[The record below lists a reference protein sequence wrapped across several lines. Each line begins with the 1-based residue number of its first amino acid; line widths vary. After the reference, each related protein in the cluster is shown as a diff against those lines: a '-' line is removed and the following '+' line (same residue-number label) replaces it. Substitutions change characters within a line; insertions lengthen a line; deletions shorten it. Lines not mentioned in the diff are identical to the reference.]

1 MNKIVEMYVPL
12 VDFIADSLGPNHE
25 VVLHDVTNINES
37 IVAIRNG
44 EITGRKVGGPLTD
57 LSFKLIKE
65 NAQSNKKY
73 VYNFGK
79 TKCGRRMKGSTYFIK
94 DENGRVV
101 GMLGINTDISLYS
114 DLKEQLEKFIGYG
127 GNNPED
133 SSGVNETFSSS
144 IEEIME
150 EMISEVVSSLQ
161 SPIDKMDHL
170 EKMDVV
176 QILNDKGVF
185 LIKGSIQRVAEYLQ
199 TSEATLY
206 RYINKVK

>member
-1 MNKIVEMYVPL
+1 MNEIVKMYIPL

-65 NAQSNKKY
+65 NAQSNKDY

-79 TKCGRRMKGSTYFIK
+79 TKNGKRMKGSTYFIK
-94 DENGRVV
+94 DSNGKIV
-101 GMLGINTDISLYS
+101 GMLGINTDISLYI
-114 DLKEQLEKFIGYG
+114 DLQEQLRKFIGIEI
-127 GNNPED
+127 NAEKEEVDEN
-133 SSGVNETFSSS
+133 FSSS

-150 EMISEVVSSLQ
+150 DMIAEVIGNLQVPVDRMDHVEKMEVVQTLS
-161 SPIDKMDHL
+161 
-170 EKMDVV
+170 E
-176 QILNDKGVF
+176 KGVF
-185 LIKGSIQRVAEYLQ
+185 LIKGSVGRVAEYLQ

-206 RYINKVK
+206 RYINKVNK

>member
-1 MNKIVEMYVPL
+1 MNEIVKMYIPL

-65 NAQSNKKY
+65 NAQSNKDY

-79 TKCGRRMKGSTYFIK
+79 TKNGRKMKGSTYFIK
-94 DENGRVV
+94 DNTGKIV
-101 GMLGINTDISLYS
+101 GMLGINTDISLYI
-114 DLKEQLEKFIGYG
+114 DLQEQLRKFIGIEI
-127 GNNPED
+127 NAEKEE
-133 SSGVNETFSSS
+133 VNENFSSS

-150 EMISEVVSSLQ
+150 DMISEVINNLKVSV
-161 SPIDKMDHL
+161 DRMDHV
-170 EKMDVV
+170 EKMEVV
-176 QILNDKGVF
+176 QTLSEKGVF
-185 LIKGSIQRVAEYLQ
+185 LIKGSVGRVSEYLQ

-206 RYINKVK
+206 RYINKVNK